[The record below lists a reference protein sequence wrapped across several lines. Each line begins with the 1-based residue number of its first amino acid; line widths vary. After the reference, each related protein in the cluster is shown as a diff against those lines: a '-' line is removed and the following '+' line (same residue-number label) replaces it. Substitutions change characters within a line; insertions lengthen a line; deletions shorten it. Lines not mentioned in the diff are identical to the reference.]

1 MPPVP
6 ASVLRKVEAERER
19 MEKVGVRDSQRALA
33 QDATAS
39 DSARTLAAWD
49 RLSTKADATTRPS
62 SDTAQ
67 QPPSPSQ
74 PQAQEPASPSDAA
87 AEYAER
93 IAALER
99 REKRYSDSL
108 LASARADEEAFR
120 RTRTALAEATAG
132 LRAAETELMAEEA
145 SGHLLRDS
153 LDSYPVGSCA
163 H

>member
-19 MEKVGVRDSQRALA
+19 MERVGVRDSQRTFA

-49 RLSTKADATTRPS
+49 RLTAKAGATTRVS

-67 QPPSPSQ
+67 QPPSPSPQQMQQ
-74 PQAQEPASPSDAA
+74 PVRPSDAG

-93 IAALER
+93 IAAMEIR
-99 REKRYSDSL
+99 DKRYNAVM
-108 LASARADEEAFR
+108 LASAKTDEEAFR

-132 LRAAETELMAEEA
+132 LRAAETDLRAEEA
-145 SGHLLRDS
+145 SGQLLRES
-153 LDSYPVGSCA
+153 LDSYPTGTCA